1 MGEELSEEKIEE
13 RSGMLQEE
21 ITKEE
26 IRRGVGK
33 LKKGKA
39 EGVCGI
45 SGELLK
51 AGGEVVIEWLFKIY
65 NMVWRTG
72 VAPEDWQRAI
82 IVPIHKKSSRRKCGN
97 YRGISLLSIP
107 GKVFAR
113 ILNDRVRL
121 MTDNRLLEEQAGFR
135 SGRGCIDQIFVIRQ
149 LVEKHLEK
157 GKKMFA
163 AFVDLEKAYDKVWR
177 ADLWRALREYGIGGR
192 LLGAIEALYKENKAC
207 VRVEGELTEEFD
219 VKPLSPW
226 LFNILLDRVV
236 REAMVEFK
244 GEIMLDSCLIQILLF
259 ADDTVMAQTGEDLNE
274 NIERLYEAIKRHGLV
289 INLSKSNT
297 IVFSKKCRSRGYS

>member
-1 MGEELSEEKIEE
+1 M
-13 RSGMLQEE
+13 
-21 ITKEE
+21 
-26 IRRGVGK
+26 
-33 LKKGKA
+33 
-39 EGVCGI
+39 
-45 SGELLK
+45 
-51 AGGEVVIEWLFKIY
+51 
-65 NMVWRTG
+65 
-72 VAPEDWQRAI
+72 
-82 IVPIHKKSSRRKCGN
+82 
-97 YRGISLLSIP
+97 
-107 GKVFAR
+107 FAR
-113 ILNDRVRL
+113 ILNDRAQL
-121 MTDNRLLEEQAGFR
+121 LTDSRLLEEQVGFR
-135 SGRGCIDQIFVIRQ
+135 SGRGCINQIFVIRQ

-157 GKKMFA
+157 EKMFA

-289 INLSKSNT
+289 INWSKSNT
-297 IVFSKKCRSRGYS
+297 MVFSKGYTECKVEVEGVRLKQARETMYLGVRLSEDGGMEREVEWTIGMAATAVGTLREPVFGNKKLSKESTVYNAVVVPTLVYGCEAWVLKGKGTK